1 MQKLKM
7 AVLFGGRSGEHEVS
21 LSSASSIIENIDRD
35 KYDIYL
41 IGITKEGYWRYYDG
55 PVEGIKTGRWE
66 EDSKALVF
74 PGDPA
79 YRGFFLMEDPSRIF
93 HVDVIFPVIHGPYGE
108 DGTLQ
113 GLFELAHIPYV
124 GCDVLSSSTGMD
136 KLTAKAIFSH
146 ADLPQGDYIGVYR
159 HEIGENPD
167 EVVAIIEDSFLYP
180 VFVKPANMG
189 SSVGISKA
197 GDRDELLAALDIAAK
212 YDEKIIVE
220 EFIDGREIE
229 CSVLGNYDPK
239 ASVLGEII
247 PSEEF
252 YDYYAK
258 YEDGGES
265 QRLIPAPLPTDK
277 NQEIRELAIKAY
289 KALGCSGLARVDFFL
304 KRQTGKVYLNEV
316 NTMPGFTQI
325 SMYPELWEASGIS
338 YPDLIDR
345 LVQLALDR
353 FKMKHIYI

>member
-1 MQKLKM
+1 MDKLRL

-21 LSSASSIIENIDRD
+21 LVSASSIIENIDRD
-35 KYDIYL
+35 KYEIYL
-41 IGITKEGYWRYYDG
+41 IGITREGHWRYYEG
-55 PVEGIKTGRWE
+55 PVEGIRTGQWE
-66 EDSKALVF
+66 KDSKALVF

-79 YRGFFLMEDPSRIF
+79 YKGFFLMEDPQKIY
-93 HVDVIFPVIHGPYGE
+93 HVDVIFPVLHGPYGE

-146 ADLPQGDYIGVYR
+146 VGLPQGEYLGVHR
-159 HEIGENPD
+159 HEIKENPD
-167 EVVAIIEDSFLYP
+167 EVIDIIEDTFVYP

-197 GDRDELLAALDIAAK
+197 KDRKGLLEALYIAAR

-229 CSVLGNYDPK
+229 CAVLGNYDPK
-239 ASVLGEII
+239 ASVLGEIV

-252 YDYYAK
+252 YDYHAK

-265 QRLIPAPLPTDK
+265 QLLIPAPLPTDK
-277 NQEIRELAIKAY
+277 DEEIRDLAIKAY
-289 KALGCSGLARVDFFL
+289 KTLGCSGLARVDFFL
-304 KRQTGKVYLNEV
+304 NRQTGKVYLNEV

-325 SMYPELWEASGIS
+325 SMYPKLWEAAGIP
-338 YPDLIDR
+338 YRELIDS
-345 LVQLALDR
+345 LVRLALDR
-353 FKMKHIYI
+353 FKMKHF

>member
-1 MQKLKM
+1 MKKLRM

-21 LSSASSIIENIDRD
+21 LASASSIIENIDRD
-35 KYDIYL
+35 KYDLYL
-41 IGITKEGYWRYYDG
+41 LGITKDGHWRYYEG
-55 PVEGIKTGRWE
+55 QVEGIRTGQWE
-66 EDSKALVF
+66 KDSKALVF

-79 YRGFFLMEDPSRIF
+79 YKGFFLMENPKKIY
-93 HVDVIFPVIHGPYGE
+93 HVDVVFPVLHGPYGE

-113 GLFELAHIPYV
+113 GLFELANIPYV

-146 ADLPQGDYIGVYR
+146 EGLPQGEYLGVYR
-159 HEIGENPD
+159 HEINENPD
-167 EVVAIIEDSFLYP
+167 GVIDIIEDSFVYP

-197 GDRDELLAALDIAAK
+197 KDRKGLLEALDIAAR

-229 CSVLGNYDPK
+229 CAVLGNYDPK

-252 YDYYAK
+252 YDYHAK

-265 QRLIPAPLPTDK
+265 QLLIPAPLPTDK
-277 NQEIRELAIKAY
+277 NEEIRDLAIKAY

-304 KRQTGKVYLNEV
+304 HRQTGKVYLNEV

-325 SMYPELWEASGIS
+325 SMYPKLWEAAGIP
-338 YPDLIDR
+338 YPELINS
-345 LVQLALDR
+345 LVRLALDR
-353 FKMKHIYI
+353 FKMKHI